1 MTDATPTTSAC
12 RDEGRTALSPIE
24 GAFLRLARALNRCI
38 ATEQHL
44 LEVATLEFDDART
57 ACETAGETLTTQL
70 GELLAMTDTGP
81 ADRALRR
88 VAFLMKCVL
97 SIEHD
102 ADRAHLAASLLDQ
115 ACLFELGASHPTDR
129 RLRGPG
135 QRCLVQVAHLV
146 ELRNT
151 TVTLETTPAVDAP
164 ELAA

>member
-12 RDEGRTALSPIE
+12 RDEGRTALSPVE
-24 GAFLRLARALNRCI
+24 GAFLRLSRSLDRCI
-38 ATEQHL
+38 AAEQCL
-44 LEVATLEFDDART
+44 LEVDALEFDDART

-70 GELLAMTDTGP
+70 RQLLAMTDTGP

-88 VAFLMKCVL
+88 VAFLVKCVL

-115 ACLFELGASHPTDR
+115 ACLFELRATHLTDP
-129 RLRGPG
+129 RLRAPS

-151 TVTLETTPAVDAP
+151 TVTPETTPAVHSP